1 MTVDNHSERMGTLEE
16 QNRKLREDV
25 DFWKGI
31 AQLQD
36 QKTGQLQKETINL
49 NSQNMATISGICGDT
64 QNENCKNKTYV
75 FLKEQVQILIKE
87 EEIVVEHR
95 LREKIAAEAS

>member
-1 MTVDNHSERMGTLEE
+1 
-16 QNRKLREDV
+16 
-25 DFWKGI
+25 
-31 AQLQD
+31 
-36 QKTGQLQKETINL
+36 
-49 NSQNMATISGICGDT
+49 MATISGICGDT

-95 LREKIAAEAS
+95 LREKIAAEAR